1 MGGRKGRPTSRA
13 EPPPADEPSAGPRA
27 EPSPAGEPSAG
38 PRAAAGRSARW
49 KARAGAAAY
58 RVALLLLRAWWV
70 LARPRSSGVR
80 CVIRHGDDILLVRH
94 SYGDRRWMLPG
105 GRVGRGEDPAATATR
120 EMAQELGVA
129 CPEWTVTGC
138 NAARA
143 AYRRPSR
150 DEPFRR
156 HSTWYLAGEAPDR
169 AVRPRA
175 VEIDEAR
182 WFSPAALPV
191 DRSEALDEAV
201 ARGWLR

>member
-1 MGGRKGRPTSRA
+1 MSGRRGARTRA
-13 EPPPADEPSAGPRA
+13 EPP
-27 EPSPAGEPSAG
+27 
-38 PRAAAGRSARW
+38 AAAAAAARRVARGR
-49 KARAGAAAY
+49 ARAGAVGY
-58 RVALLLLRAWWV
+58 RLALLLLRAWWV

-80 CVIRHGDDILLVRH
+80 CVIRHGGEILLVRH

-120 EMAQELGVA
+120 EMAQELGVGGV
-129 CPEWTVTGC
+129 EWTVAGC
-138 NAARA
+138 HAARR

-175 VEIDEAR
+175 IEIDAAR
-182 WFSPAALPV
+182 WFSPAALPA
-191 DRSEALDEAV
+191 DHSDALDEAV
-201 ARGWLR
+201 ARGWLG